1 MSFCFFLSL
10 SFQQTKFLWC
20 YCYFFNKSNSTEQD
34 LTMAHNVDRICQKSS
49 KGDKGIISFPN
60 VGIVLERRKLQEK
73 VYCVNFL

>member
-1 MSFCFFLSL
+1 MSFWFFLSL